1 MGMSKKYTWHEAK
14 RQANLEKHQLDFI
27 DADYVIES
35 PFRLDIETERNG
47 ERRQQSFAYVF
58 EQLLVLTVVYLPKKT
73 PHIISFR
80 PAKRSEREVYYD
92 WLENDYN
99 DH

>member
-1 MGMSKKYTWHEAK
+1 MSIKYTWHEAK
-14 RQANLEKHQLDFI
+14 RQANLEKHKLDFM

-35 PFRLDIETERNG
+35 PYRLDIETVRNG
-47 ERRQQSFAYVF
+47 ETRQQSFAYVF
-58 EQLLVLTVVYLPKKT
+58 EQLMVLTVVYLPNEA

-92 WLENDYN
+92 WLENNYDDN
-99 DH
+99 